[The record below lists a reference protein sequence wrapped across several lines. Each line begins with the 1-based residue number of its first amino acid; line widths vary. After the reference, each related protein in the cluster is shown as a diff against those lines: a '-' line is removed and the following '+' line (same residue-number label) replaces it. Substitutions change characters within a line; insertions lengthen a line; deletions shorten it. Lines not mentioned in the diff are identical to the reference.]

1 MHRLLARLWRD
12 DRGFSAAEFGLLL
25 PILLMFSAGTIEYSR
40 LILLTQKLQSSSFIL
55 ADLTARDKTLSEEQL
70 ENIFL
75 AIDNIVQPFEF
86 ADEGKAIVS
95 SVGVD
100 SSDQTVI
107 NWQRSGSGALSATSE
122 LGSEG
127 GTADLPD
134 DWTSARARRSSR
146 PRSSSTS
153 SRSSA
158 SAWRPG
164 SSTRSPSTS
173 RGSAPS
179 TRSSPDPA
187 PVGRQI
193 CPSGA
198 KV

>member
-1 MHRLLARLWRD
+1 M
-12 DRGFSAAEFGLLL
+12 L

-134 DWTSARARRSSR
+134 DLDIREGETIIAAEVFFNFEPIFGIGLA
-146 PRSSSTS
+146 PR
-153 SRSSA
+153 
-158 SAWRPG
+158 
-164 SSTRSPSTS
+164 
-173 RGSAPS
+173 
-179 TRSSPDPA
+179 
-187 PVGRQI
+187 VLH
-193 CPSGA
+193 
-198 KV
+198 KVAFYKPRLGTLDTLEP